1 MSAKLSTTA
10 KCTRIS
16 MIAVI
21 VMFLALGLMRVPA
34 MNLETAEL
42 VIAWLVILAACLQ
55 FAVAAI
61 LAPRLSND
69 QPLGSPL
76 ILSQVVGLAFFGG
89 AIYAGTQ
96 PEGTTPEQLR
106 LILMLGVNCLA
117 AASLAG
123 IALSPMTPTEPQE
136 IVEDA

>member
-1 MSAKLSTTA
+1 MGAKLSTTA

-21 VMFLALGLMRVPA
+21 VMFLALGLMRVP
-34 MNLETAEL
+34 MNLETAEF

>member
-1 MSAKLSTTA
+1 MSTKLSTTA

-21 VMFLALGLMRVPA
+21 VMFLALGLMQVPA
-34 MNLETAEL
+34 MNLETAEF

-89 AIYAGTQ
+89 ALYAGTQ

>member
-1 MSAKLSTTA
+1 MGAKLSTTA

-21 VMFLALGLMRVPA
+21 VMFLALGLMRVP
-34 MNLETAEL
+34 MNLETAEF

-96 PEGTTPEQLR
+96 PEGTTPERLR

>member
-1 MSAKLSTTA
+1 
-10 KCTRIS
+10 

-34 MNLETAEL
+34 MNLETPEA

-61 LAPRLSND
+61 LAPRLTDD
-69 QPLGSPL
+69 QPLSSPL
-76 ILSQVVGLAFFGG
+76 ILSQVIGLAFLGG
-89 AIYAGTQ
+89 AIFAGLKL
-96 PEGTTPEQLR
+96 EGITPEKLR

-117 AASLAG
+117 GASLAG
-123 IALSPMTPTEPQE
+123 IALSPTEPLK
-136 IVEDA
+136 VTEDA

>member
-34 MNLETAEL
+34 MNLETAEF

-69 QPLGSPL
+69 QPLVSPL
-76 ILSQVVGLAFFGG
+76 TLSQVVGLAFFGG

-96 PEGTTPEQLR
+96 PEGATPEQLR

-123 IALSPMTPTEPQE
+123 IALSPMTPPEPQE

>member
-1 MSAKLSTTA
+1 MSAKISTTA

-21 VMFLALGLMRVPA
+21 MMFLGLMRVHA
-34 MNLETAEL
+34 MNLETAEF

-55 FAVAAI
+55 FAVAVI

-69 QPLGSPL
+69 QPLVSPL
-76 ILSQVVGLAFFGG
+76 TLSQVVGLAFFGG

>member
-1 MSAKLSTTA
+1 MIAKISTTA

-21 VMFLALGLMRVPA
+21 MMFLGLMRVHA
-34 MNLETAEL
+34 MNLETAEF
-42 VIAWLVILAACLQ
+42 VITWLVILAACLQ
-55 FAVAAI
+55 FAVAVI

-69 QPLGSPL
+69 QPLVSPL
-76 ILSQVVGLAFFGG
+76 TLSQVVGLAFFGG

>member
-34 MNLETAEL
+34 MNLETAEF

-76 ILSQVVGLAFFGG
+76 ILSQVVCLAFFGG

-123 IALSPMTPTEPQE
+123 IALSPMTPTEPRD